1 MSWED
6 TLNDRDID
14 WGEFTKCDQT
24 FDLTVKC
31 VVLLVFPFYDFS
43 VSHVTHPF
51 SVTERP
57 TLQLQGKFPFM
68 SMKTEGCG
76 DVDGRTNVLVN
87 FFSTI

>member
-1 MSWED
+1 MCGVVGISL
-6 TLNDRDID
+6 LN
-14 WGEFTKCDQT
+14 
-24 FDLTVKC
+24 
-31 VVLLVFPFYDFS
+31 FS

-87 FFSTI
+87 FSLLYKQSVS